1 MLLDRDPR
9 LDHLRYFFLLSMIRA
24 RVFLICL
31 LLVVVLVLPVVGALG
46 LFLVDWL
53 VVTLPL
59 FVELPLVVLV

>member
-1 MLLDRDPR
+1 MLLDHDPR

-24 RVFLICL
+24 RAFLIYL

-46 LFLVDWL
+46 LLLVDWL
-53 VVTLPL
+53 VVTLRL